1 MPGHGSLRSEA
12 GAQPVFAGSNP
23 LRCLKQ
29 LDDYALKGKI
39 GVIGNT
45 STDEGI
51 LKLMGEEVFAD

>member
-1 MPGHGSLRSEA
+1 LE
-12 GAQPVFAGSNP
+12 
-23 LRCLKQ
+23 
-29 LDDYALKGKI
+29 DYALKGKI